1 MNGFYGTEEVSV
13 IAYTRGRL
21 GEQPLKKTKKKSHTR
36 GEALT
41 GHGTQN

>member
-21 GEQPLKKTKKKSHTR
+21 GEQPLKKTKKNHIHAVK
-36 GEALT
+36 L
-41 GHGTQN
+41 